1 VVIIGGAAA
10 RCWDER
16 IKLPRMS
23 YPGSNGRDQPQQPYQ
38 PGYQQPYNQGQ
49 PYLPQPYQGY
59 QDQPQQQY
67 YGGYP
72 GGPQPPA
79 PKKSKTGLWVT
90 IGALVV
96 VIAVGVTLLF
106 VLNGTNA
113 SQQAAPLPTTAPP
126 PPPRTSGP
134 PPSTEAN
141 NKVDAV
147 TPGWQGILSTKDKVA
162 YDLPPDG
169 WDTRPGFISGYD
181 SGSVKAYIHESTT
194 FRPEACAGVSGSN
207 RGKAGFMT
215 AGDSALDVAA
225 RGSVRLWAQAAGTGV
240 DGKVPEVPVPAT
252 TQIPIDG
259 GRTQAT
265 SSTVTFTPPPNEQCA
280 APSVQVTSAA
290 FKVGTQTVCFLL
302 VSDQQVPDAL
312 PAEDAK
318 KILASLRPQP

>member
-1 VVIIGGAAA
+1 
-10 RCWDER
+10 
-16 IKLPRMS
+16 MS
-23 YPGSNGRDQPQQPYQ
+23 YPGGNGWDQPQQPYQ
-38 PGYQQPYNQGQ
+38 PSHQQPYNPGPHYPQ
-49 PYLPQPYQGY
+49 QPYQGY
-59 QDQPQQQY
+59 QDHPQQQY

-79 PKKSKTGLWVT
+79 PKKNKTGLWVT

-106 VLNGTNA
+106 VLTGNDDP
-113 SQQAAPLPTTAPP
+113 SQQAAPQPSSAVPPSSSSRTPTSSSA
-126 PPPRTSGP
+126 
-134 PPSTEAN
+134 PPSTEAS

-147 TPGWQGILSTKDKVA
+147 TPGWQGIVSTKDGVA
-162 YDLPPDG
+162 YDLPPDN

-181 SGSVKAYIHESTT
+181 SGSVQASIHESTT
-194 FRPEACAGVSGSN
+194 FRPDACAGVSGSN

-215 AGDSALDVAA
+215 AGDNAVDVAA
-225 RGSVRLWAQAAGTGV
+225 RGSVRLWAQAAGTGE
-240 DGKVPEVPVPAT
+240 DGKVPDVPLPAT

-259 GRTQAT
+259 GRIQAT
-265 SSTVTFTPPPNEQCA
+265 SSTVTFTPPAGEECP

-302 VSDQQVPDAL
+302 VTDQQVPDAL

-318 KILASLRPQP
+318 KILASLRPQS